1 MKEAKQIMEKGT
13 IPVIRGY
20 SLEGEPVLKLFNYN
34 WDSGNIEKPN
44 YLITGCYDSF
54 NNDSSFFRKV
64 SANNLHLVKIRSRS
78 YGQYGSGT
86 YGSDEDVIY
95 CEGSF
100 VNVYYGSV
108 NPDFENPKE
117 DASCSI
123 EIFSDSIT
131 KIEGTRRVLEEIC
144 GDELIEAK

>member
-1 MKEAKQIMEKGT
+1 MEETKQIMEKG
-13 IPVIRGY
+13 ISPAIIRY

-44 YLITGCYDSF
+44 YLITGCYDDF
-54 NNDSSFFRKV
+54 NNDSSFFRKAL
-64 SANNLHLVKIRSRS
+64 SNDLHLVKIRSRS
-78 YGQYGSGT
+78 YGQYGSGN

-108 NPDFENPKE
+108 NPDLENQKE

-144 GDELIEAK
+144 GDGLNEAK